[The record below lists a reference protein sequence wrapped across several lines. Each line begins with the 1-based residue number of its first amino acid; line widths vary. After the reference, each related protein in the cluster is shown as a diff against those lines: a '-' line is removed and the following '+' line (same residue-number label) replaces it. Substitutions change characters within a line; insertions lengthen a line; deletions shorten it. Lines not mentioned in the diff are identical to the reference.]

1 MDPRTSTLQPTPEY
15 IDTSYGRANRLQ
27 PRGFSD
33 YARGADMY
41 GHADYV
47 TDNKIVFRFR
57 QGIRWQAQYKNCTT
71 KWFATFQEAEAALTG
86 MIAVQQRRDKFAKL
100 LNSDEPLETGFL
112 AGNPT
117 KEQNV

>member
-57 QGIRWQAQYKNCTT
+57 QGIRWQAQYKGCTT
-71 KWFATFQEAEAALTG
+71 KWFATFLEAETALTK
-86 MIAVQQRRDKFAKL
+86 MIVDQRHTEFNML
-100 LNSDEPLETGFL
+100 LNSDEMLKTGFL